1 MKLKCKYGYVD
12 YNINDDIV
20 IDNIGEVV
28 DLGKLIER
36 FVACN
41 ASRGKD
47 IINKSKIDLKNHHF
61 VNNVLK
67 RDAYIIKRLVRIGKL
82 ETGENN
88 TITDVKGVTV
98 GHKSVNEGNYHT
110 GVTVIKPHQGNVF
123 RDKVVASSYSFNGF
137 GKSIGFVQIEELGTI
152 ETNIV
157 FTSTMNVGKIAD
169 GVIEEALAKNP
180 EIGKTTGTINPIV
193 MECNDGGLN
202 KSRDRILEK
211 QDYFDALKNAST
223 YFKQGNVGAGC
234 GMVCHGFKGGIGSS
248 SRRVKIEDKEY
259 TLGVILNSNFGS
271 SNGEDLIINGKKF
284 KDIEKDD
291 LLMDE
296 KGSIVVC
303 LATDAPLNERQIKRL
318 LKRVEIGIGRTGSFA
333 GNGSGDVF
341 VGFSTKNRR
350 SHFDSLVESDIKYFS
365 DDKINPLFRATVEA
379 TEEAVLNS
387 LLFAS
392 SVKGYRASV
401 ESLGEESYKFADMI
415 DEEII
420 WK

>member
-1 MKLKCKYGYVD
+1 MILKCKYGYVD

-36 FVACN
+36 LVACN

-88 TITDVKGVTV
+88 TIIDVKGVSV
-98 GHKSVNEGNYHT
+98 GHKSVNEENYHT

-123 RDKVVASSYSFNGF
+123 REKVVASSYSFNGF
-137 GKSIGFVQIEELGTI
+137 GKSIGFVQIEELGSI

-169 GVIEEALAKNP
+169 GVIEEALEKNP
-180 EIGKTTGTINPIV
+180 EIGETTGTINPIV

-202 KSRDRILEK
+202 KSRNRILEK
-211 QDYFDALKNAST
+211 QDYFDALKDANVC
-223 YFKQGNVGAGC
+223 FKQGNVGAGC

-248 SRRVKIEDKEY
+248 SRKVKIEDKEY

-271 SNGEDLIINGKKF
+271 SNGEDLIINGKKY

-341 VGFSTKNRR
+341 VGFSTKNMR
-350 SHFDSLVESDIKYFS
+350 SHFESPVESDIKYFS

-387 LLFAS
+387 LLFSS
-392 SVKGYRASV
+392 SVDGYRAKVS
-401 ESLGEESYKFADMI
+401 SLGEESYRIADMI

>member
-1 MKLKCKYGYVD
+1 MKLKSKYGCID
-12 YNINDDIV
+12 YSIDKEIIINDISNI
-20 IDNIGEVV
+20 IDLE
-28 DLGKLIER
+28 KLINK
-36 FVACN
+36 FVACC
-41 ASRGKD
+41 ASRDMD
-47 IINKSKIDLKNHHF
+47 IRNKSNIDLHNYHF
-61 VNNVLK
+61 VNNVLSK
-67 RDAYIIKRLVRIGKL
+67 DSYIIKRLIKIGKL
-82 ETGENN
+82 ETGINN
-88 TITDVKGVTV
+88 SITDVSGVTV
-98 GHKSVNEGNYHT
+98 GHKSVNDGAYHT

-180 EIGKTTGTINPIV
+180 EIGETTGTINPIV

-211 QDYFDALKNAST
+211 QDYFDALKDANVC
-223 YFKQGNVGAGC
+223 FKQGNVGAGC

-248 SRRVKIEDKEY
+248 SRKVKIEDKEY
-259 TLGVILNSNFGS
+259 TVGVILNSNFGS
-271 SNGEDLIINGKKF
+271 SNGEDLIINGKKY
-284 KDIEKDD
+284 KDIEKED

-333 GNGSGDVF
+333 GNGSGDGF
-341 VGFSTKNRR
+341 VGFSTKNKR

-365 DDKINPLFRATVEA
+365 DDKINSLFRATVEA

-392 SVKGYRASV
+392 SVDGYRQSV
-401 ESLGEESYKFADMI
+401 SSLGEESYKFADMI
-415 DEEII
+415 EEEIV

>member
-1 MKLKCKYGYVD
+1 MKLKSKYGCID
-12 YNINDDIV
+12 YSIDKEIIINDISNI
-20 IDNIGEVV
+20 IDLE
-28 DLGKLIER
+28 KLINK
-36 FVACN
+36 FVACC
-41 ASRGKD
+41 ASRDMD
-47 IINKSKIDLKNHHF
+47 IRNKSNIDLHNYHF
-61 VNNVLK
+61 VNNVLSK
-67 RDAYIIKRLVRIGKL
+67 DSYIIKRLIKIGKL
-82 ETGENN
+82 ETGINN
-88 TITDVKGVTV
+88 SITDVSGVTV
-98 GHKSVNEGNYHT
+98 GHKSVNDGAYHT

-180 EIGKTTGTINPIV
+180 EIGETTGTINPIV

-211 QDYFDALKNAST
+211 QDYFFALKDANVC
-223 YFKQGNVGAGC
+223 FKQGNVGAGC

-248 SRRVKIEDKEY
+248 SRKVKIEDKEY
-259 TLGVILNSNFGS
+259 TVGVILNSNFGS
-271 SNGEDLIINGKKF
+271 SNGEDLIINGKKY
-284 KDIEKDD
+284 KDIEKED

-341 VGFSTKNRR
+341 VGFSTKNKR

-379 TEEAVLNS
+379 TEEAILNS

-392 SVKGYRASV
+392 SVKGYRQSV
-401 ESLGEESYKFADMI
+401 SSLGEESYKFADTI